1 MLLILVIVFKA
12 DEIYR
17 SHSIIV
23 AINLEAL
30 RQNEKCLALIP
41 ITGKIY
47 LIRNLCRKKIK
58 SNYVCDQY
66 ILRISLEYYNV

>member
-1 MLLILVIVFKA
+1 MLHILVIVFKV

-30 RQNEKCLALIP
+30 RQNKNVSP
-41 ITGKIY
+41 SY
-47 LIRNLCRKKIK
+47 LSLENIFNTQFMPQEIK
-58 SNYVCDQY
+58 SNYVCDKC
-66 ILRISLEYYNV
+66 ILRISLEYYNF